1 MEKAKEM
8 AKTLLSLG
16 ATSAQ
21 ADMTGVTAF
30 HVFVEENAGSLL
42 ESLWESDPTGTKTAI
57 NHIAFYGYNASNTSL
72 QVAVQEGNL
81 ALVLKLLDH
90 GAITHVD
97 FETWYVFICHDSI
110 CLFICSWK
118 RLAGA
123 ACSRSRPSRHPLLR
137 QQQIKG

>member
-30 HVFVEENAGSLL
+30 HVLVEENAGSLL

-57 NHIAFYGYNASNTSL
+57 NHIAFQGYNASNTPL
-72 QVAVQEGNL
+72 QIAVQEGNL

-90 GAITHVD
+90 GALTHVD
-97 FETWYVFICHDSI
+97 FETWYVFICHDSLH
-110 CLFICSWK
+110 LFSCSWN
-118 RLAGA
+118 RLAASFTSTIANQRLTDDG
-123 ACSRSRPSRHPLLR
+123 
-137 QQQIKG
+137 